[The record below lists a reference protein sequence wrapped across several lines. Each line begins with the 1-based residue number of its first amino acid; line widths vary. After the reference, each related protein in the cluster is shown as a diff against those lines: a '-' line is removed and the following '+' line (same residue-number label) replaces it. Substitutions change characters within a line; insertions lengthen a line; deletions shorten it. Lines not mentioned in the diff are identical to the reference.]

1 MHYYMMIQIMTEL
14 SSYYLR
20 KRRKVLE
27 IKKKLYLVC
36 LDFVL
41 ILLFKAKVLLLA
53 ESLSYLLLFGEKRS

>member
-1 MHYYMMIQIMTEL
+1 MMIQIMTEL